1 MDRAYPLSPMVMGKP
16 RRHAKQSSMWVA
28 TRDLP
33 RSAAHLPPSR
43 YFRLPLSVILQGWTR
58 SARSP
63 ASRRLVA
70 LREFLGLVLPEA
82 PPDHSTSW

>member
-43 YFRLPLSVILQGWTR
+43 YFRLPLIGYFAGLDAERAIACEPPTR
-58 SARSP
+58 CPAR
-63 ASRRLVA
+63 V
-70 LREFLGLVLPEA
+70 LGLVLPEA